1 MNEHPIR
8 LAVTDDLERSRLTSF
23 FRFILAIPHVI
34 WFLLW
39 SLVAAFASAINWL
52 ATLIMGR
59 SPQGLHSFLAAYLR
73 YRTHYYAYVRRLA
86 NPYPGFTGA
95 QRSYPVDLRVAG
107 PEPQN
112 RLKTLFRF
120 ILAIPAQLLALVLG
134 TVLAVIGF
142 LAFWVVLVLGRM
154 PEGMQNLGAYCLR
167 YQEQTVGYAMYLTD
181 RYPSL
186 AGGPAAVSREA

>member
-1 MNEHPIR
+1 VNEHPIR

-95 QRSYPVDLRVAG
+95 QGSYPVDLRVAG

-134 TVLAVIGF
+134 
-142 LAFWVVLVLGRM
+142 RM

-167 YQEQTVGYAMYLTD
+167 YQEQTVGYAMYVTD

-186 AGGPAAVSREA
+186 AGGPGAVSREA